1 MRHKVRSRTLG
12 RQTGHR
18 IAMLRNMATSLLR
31 NEQIVTTLPRAKEVA
46 RFTETLI
53 TWARKAHGAA
63 EPADALACKRRV
75 FRHITDREVA
85 QDLFDNLA
93 VRFSERHGDNKCG
106 GYTRI
111 IHNGFRKGD
120 GAPMA
125 VLQLIR

>member
-31 NEQIVTTLPRAKEVA
+31 NEQIVTTLPRAKDVA

-53 TWARKAHGAA
+53 TWARKALGAA

-93 VRFSERHGDNKCG
+93 VRFSELHGDN
-106 GYTRI
+106 
-111 IHNGFRKGD
+111 
-120 GAPMA
+120 
-125 VLQLIR
+125 

>member
-75 FRHITDREVA
+75 FRHISDREVA